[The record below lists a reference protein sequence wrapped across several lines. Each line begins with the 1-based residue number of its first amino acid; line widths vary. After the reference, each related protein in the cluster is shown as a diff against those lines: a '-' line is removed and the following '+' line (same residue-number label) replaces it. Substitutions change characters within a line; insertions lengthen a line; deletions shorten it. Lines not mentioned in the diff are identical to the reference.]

1 MSSADIEAALGHR
14 FADPALLETALT
26 HPAWAF
32 EHPGAES
39 NQRLEFLGDAVVGLL
54 LARALY
60 ARFPKADEGALT
72 RLRASLAS
80 GEALARKAA
89 SLGLGAAL
97 RLNRGQTLEHGE
109 RNAHNLADAMEA
121 VLGAVLLDGGFP
133 AAEAVFARL
142 FADDVA
148 ALSEVPAGGESP
160 KSALQVLAARTF
172 RDQPAYRILSQDG
185 PPDAPSFVAEASV
198 AGRAATGAG
207 RTKQAAQTAAA
218 AALLAL
224 LREEPSGPRAG
235 RPPCG
240 RTGACGRIDP
250 VSPQRTSAA
259 QP

>member
-32 EHPGAES
+32 EHPGTES
-39 NQRLEFLGDAVVGLL
+39 NQRLEFLGDAIVGLL

-80 GEALARKAA
+80 GEGGQLRE
-89 SLGLGAAL
+89 GGAENL
-97 RLNRGQTLEHGE
+97 
-109 RNAHNLADAMEA
+109 HNLADAMEA

-160 KSALQVLAARTF
+160 KSALQVLAARAF

-224 LREEPSGPRAG
+224 LREEPSGARAG

>member
-1 MSSADIEAALGHR
+1 MGVRAPRHGEQPAPRVPRGRHRGAPARPRPLRALPEGRRRRPH
-14 FADPALLETALT
+14 APARLARQRR
-26 HPAWAF
+26 
-32 EHPGAES
+32 GARA
-39 NQRLEFLGDAVVGLL
+39 QGR
-54 LARALY
+54 LARARHRV
-60 ARFPKADEGALT
+60 AVGKPQQQ
-72 RLRASLAS
+72 
-80 GEALARKAA
+80 
-89 SLGLGAAL
+89 LGG
-97 RLNRGQTLEHGE
+97 
-109 RNAHNLADAMEA
+109 A

-160 KSALQVLAARTF
+160 KSALQVLAARAF

-218 AALLAL
+218 AALLAI

-250 VSPQRTSAA
+250 VSPKRTSAA